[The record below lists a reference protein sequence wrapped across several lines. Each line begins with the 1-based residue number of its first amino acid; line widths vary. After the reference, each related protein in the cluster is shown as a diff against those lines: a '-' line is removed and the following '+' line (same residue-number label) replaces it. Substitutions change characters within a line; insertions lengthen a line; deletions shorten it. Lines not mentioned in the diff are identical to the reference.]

1 MASFWAAA
9 LLMGLVAS
17 AFVLLP
23 LFLQRGRFSEDRT
36 SINVELYEQRLADL
50 ESQLVQ
56 GEITEKEFAPLRTEL
71 QRHLL
76 SETGEASGTLAA
88 SAASVASGGIGMLPV
103 TLALLVPLFAFFAYA
118 DFGLSWGALTDLEV
132 ARELV
137 ANKSNGAQPTPDTVR
152 KLARS
157 MQQQPNNHEGWFTLA
172 RSYLELSEFE
182 KAAEVFGKLLV
193 TFSSDAGLASYHAES
208 LFLADGRQITP
219 RVEAAI
225 EKTLSLNPHD
235 LNMLEIRGMDAFIK
249 GDLQEALQ
257 NFQKALVTAD
267 GPRAKLI
274 ELSIARVE
282 AQTVEAQTSDPPGR
296 TEGRVIQ
303 VLVEV
308 ADSVKVS
315 PDSLVFIFARAV
327 SGPPMPLAVQKLQV
341 KGLPTLVKLDETMAM
356 VKGIGLADFNQVQV
370 VARISSSGIANAS
383 PEDYEV
389 KSATI
394 DLTKAVQVVK
404 LEIEKMIRDQ

>member
-9 LLMGLVAS
+9 LLMGLMAS

-56 GEITEKEFAPLRTEL
+56 GELTEKEFAPLRTEL

-76 SETGEASGTLAA
+76 SETGEESGTLAA

-118 DFGLSWGALTDLEV
+118 DFGLSWGALADLEV

-137 ANKSNGAQPTPDTVR
+137 ANKSAGGRPTPDTVG

-172 RSYLELSEFE
+172 RSYLELSEYE
-182 KAAEVFGKLLV
+182 KAADVFGKLLV
-193 TFSSDAGLASYHAES
+193 TFSGDAGLASYHAES

-235 LNMLEIRGMDAFIK
+235 LTMLEIRGMDAFIK

-257 NFQKALVTAD
+257 NFRQALVTAD

-274 ELSIARVE
+274 EQSIARVE
-282 AQTVEAQTSDPPGR
+282 AQTGEISGR
-296 TEGRVIQ
+296 TAGRVIQ

-308 ADSVKVS
+308 ADSVKAS
-315 PDSLVFIFARAV
+315 PESLVFIFAKAL

-341 KGLPTLVKLDETMAM
+341 KGLPTLVRLDETMAM
-356 VKGIGLADFNQVQV
+356 VKGMGLSDFNQVQV

-383 PEDYEV
+383 PDDYEV

-394 DLTKAVQVVK
+394 DLTKPVQVVK
-404 LEIEKMIRDQ
+404 LEIEKRIRDQ